1 MLTRESD
8 AIVQELRHFICE
20 ETYPCVAARAAMAHN
35 DIPCFVANHLACP
48 NDDSDILKFLYDFI
62 GRFRKSKP
70 GFRSAAILF
79 KSPAETTPETF
90 ETLLW
95 QRLQA
100 LSDLDAQNFEYDP
113 RVNRNPSSSD
123 FSFSLGAEA
132 FFIIGLHPG
141 SPRPSR
147 RFKYPALIFNP
158 HVQFE
163 QLRAL
168 NRYEKLKHIVRQRDV
183 LYSGSVNPML
193 ADFGDVSEAFQYS
206 GRQYD
211 SDWTCPLKTKH
222 GESDDH
228 PAEK

>member
-1 MLTRESD
+1 MLTQESD
-8 AIVQELRHFICE
+8 AIVHELRLFISD

-35 DIPCFVANHLACP
+35 HIPCFLANHMACP

-62 GRFRKSKP
+62 DGFRKSKP

-79 KSPAETTPETF
+79 KSPVESTPESF

-100 LSDLDAQNFEYDP
+100 LSDLDAQKFKYDA
-113 RVNRNPSSSD
+113 RVNRNSSASD
-123 FSFSLGAEA
+123 FSFSLGEEA

-147 RFKYPALIFNP
+147 RFKYPTLVFNP

-193 ADFGDVSEAFQYS
+193 ADFGDFSEAFQYS
-206 GRQYD
+206 GRQYNG
-211 SDWTCPLKTKH
+211 DWTCPLKTKH

-228 PAEK
+228 STEK